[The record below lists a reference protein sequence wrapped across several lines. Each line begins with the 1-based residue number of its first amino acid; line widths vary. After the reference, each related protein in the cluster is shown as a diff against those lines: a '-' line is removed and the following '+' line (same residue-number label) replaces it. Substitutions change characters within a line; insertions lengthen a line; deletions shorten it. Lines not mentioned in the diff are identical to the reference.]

1 MLLRVRKD
9 AAGSREFAAWSIA
22 VWLLLLLAAYGGV
35 QYLRFGQYPYLAGA
49 LAVIV
54 VCAGCV
60 LRQEWARLAMRAVA
74 VLLAIWAAATGVLM
88 WQERGRFDELAAQA
102 ALAEPQ
108 MRELAQMMIE
118 RMRRTWEV
126 VIGIKAVGVP
136 LLLWLAW
143 SMGRASVA
151 AQFHTRR
158 RR

>member
-1 MLLRVRKD
+1 MLLKVRSG

-35 QYLRFGQYPYLAGA
+35 QYLRFGVYDYLAAA

-60 LRQEWARLAMRAVA
+60 LRQEWARHAMRAVA
-74 VLLAIWAAATGVLM
+74 VLLACWAVYSGVAM
-88 WQERGRFDELAAQA
+88 WQGRGQFELARQA
-102 ALAEPQ
+102 ALANPQ
-108 MRELAQMMIE
+108 MGELALMLVE
-118 RMRRTWEV
+118 RAQRTFNV
-126 VIGIKAVGVP
+126 VIGIKAVAVP

-143 SMGRASVA
+143 VLGRPAVA

-158 RR
+158 R